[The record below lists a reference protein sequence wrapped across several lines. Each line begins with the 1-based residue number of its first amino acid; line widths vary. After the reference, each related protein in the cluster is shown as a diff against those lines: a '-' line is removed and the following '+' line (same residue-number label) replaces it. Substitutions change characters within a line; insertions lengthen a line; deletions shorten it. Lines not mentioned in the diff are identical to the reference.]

1 MAASQED
8 GLYVD
13 TSTNYEYDL
22 DREYEIS
29 VIKEIVYDEED
40 QLFYLLA
47 NKYMEKLGFFVLKI
61 KEGSP

>member
-1 MAASQED
+1 VTASQED

-13 TSTNYEYDL
+13 TSLSFEYDL
-22 DREYEIS
+22 DDKYEIS

>member
-1 MAASQED
+1 MTASQED

-13 TSTNYEYDL
+13 TSLSFEYDL
-22 DREYEIS
+22 DDKYEIS

>member
-1 MAASQED
+1 MTASQED

-13 TSTNYEYDL
+13 TSKHFEYDL
-22 DREYEIS
+22 DDKYEIS

>member
-8 GLYVD
+8 GIYVD
-13 TSTNYEYDL
+13 TSTGFEYDL
-22 DREYEIS
+22 DKEYEIS